1 MHFAN
6 CLLSRNSTTL
16 NQAMAESYPCFDQW
30 QVHLGIFFSIR
41 LLALNQLH
49 SVEKNTGREERK
61 KLTFH
66 DSTLLS
72 STAELTKMQIHVV
85 I

>member
-41 LLALNQLH
+41 SLALNQLH
-49 SVEKNTGREERK
+49 SVGKKKKNRGRRK
-61 KLTFH
+61 KEINI
-66 DSTLLS
+66 S
-72 STAELTKMQIHVV
+72 
-85 I
+85 